1 MGAKV
6 CIEITFTPSIHFTVI
21 KIYYSRFIDFMKNF
35 SSPTMDIGYTAER
48 SVQDAIE
55 ELSEGES
62 LTVIISY
69 IVMFLYVALC
79 LGKLKGFKKF
89 LVCVDYFN

>member
-6 CIEITFTPSIHFTVI
+6 CIEIVLAPLIAPIAI

-35 SSPTMDIGYTAER
+35 SSPTMDIGFTAER

-69 IVMFLYVALC
+69 IVMFLYVALA

-89 LVCVDYFN
+89 LVGVDFFN